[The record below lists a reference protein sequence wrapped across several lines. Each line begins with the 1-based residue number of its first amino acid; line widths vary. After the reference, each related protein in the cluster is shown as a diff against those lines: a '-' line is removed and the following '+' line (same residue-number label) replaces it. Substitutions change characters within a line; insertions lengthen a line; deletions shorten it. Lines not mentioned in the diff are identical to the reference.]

1 MSEEREAIDV
11 GHEMADLLL
20 AWRPEMNPTDVV
32 DAIMHALER
41 YSTRIEGPG
50 ELGLASC
57 IRKLK
62 KALDDRHRSI

>member
-11 GHEMADLLL
+11 GQEMADLLL
-20 AWRPEMNPTDVV
+20 AWRPEMNSTDVV

-41 YSTRIEGPG
+41 YSIEIEGSG

-57 IRKLK
+57 IRKLEK
-62 KALDDRHRSI
+62 ELDDRRRSI